1 MKHWSDFLE
10 EAGEYSAVRRAL
22 RQDTGKGAVG
32 IFGCIDAAKGHM
44 VHSFGQ
50 GYDFRILITADEQKA
65 RQYCEDLR
73 NFEQDVWYYPARD
86 LLFFNA
92 DIQGNEITAQR
103 MMVISRILEYGGGT
117 IVTTIDGCMDAL
129 VPLEQIR
136 QNTLEIAAGDKL
148 DLDHLKKQL
157 VYMGYERCGRVSSPG
172 QFSVRGGII
181 DIFTLTE
188 DNPVRIELWDDEVD
202 TLRYFDRESQR
213 SLEDSTDC
221 IRIYPASEV
230 VLDEGSVYAGLH
242 RIEDECAVC
251 EKALRQQNRT
261 EEAFRLR
268 KMADSLAEDMKEG
281 MITSAVN
288 GFMKYF
294 FDDTV
299 SFLEYF
305 PENSCIFLDEPARLQ
320 EKLTAMQKEFQ
331 ESMQMRLEK
340 GYILP
345 GQADSLFL
353 VKDVV
358 WRLEKHHLAVLG
370 GLEQKDMLVT
380 TDFHTTVM
388 SRNVS
393 SYQNRI
399 PELTADLARW
409 CRDQYR
415 IVLVSASRTRARR
428 LAENLRNDYM
438 LAADYTEEEGV
449 YPIPGRI
456 LVTTGTL
463 SQGFEYPLL
472 RAVVIT
478 ENDMFGMHNK
488 KKRRKKHSLS
498 GQAISSF
505 HELAP
510 GDYVVHESHGLGIYR
525 GVQKMESRGITR
537 DYLKIEYGDG
547 GNLYVPITQFDLV
560 QKYAS
565 ADASKTPKLN
575 RLGGKEWKQTHAKV
589 KGAVQQ
595 IARELV
601 TLYAARESKKGY
613 QFSSDTVWQTE
624 FEEMFPYTETDDQL
638 EAIRAVKQDME
649 SSKIMDR
656 LVCGDV
662 GFGKT
667 EVAIRAAF
675 KAVQDGKQV
684 VYLCPTTILAQ
695 QHYNT
700 FVQRMSNYPVRIDLL
715 CRFKTPAQQRKT
727 ISDLKKG
734 LVDIVIGTH
743 RVLSK
748 DVVYKDLGLLII
760 DEEQRFGVN
769 HKEKIKQLKNTVDVL
784 TLTATP
790 IPRTLHMS
798 LIGIRDLSMLEEPP
812 LDRTPIQTYVMEH
825 DDELI
830 REAINREL
838 ARSGQVY
845 YVYNRVENITAVAA
859 RLQEMLPDAVVSFA
873 HGQMSERELERI
885 MLDFVNGEID
895 VLVSTTIIETGLDI
909 SNVNTIIIQDA
920 DRFGLSQLYQLRGR
934 VGRTN
939 RTSYAFMTYTPG
951 KVLKE
956 VAEKRLEAIRQFT
969 DLGSGVKIAMRD
981 LEIRGA
987 GTLLGASQSGHME
1000 AVGYDLYCKMLNI
1013 AIRNLK
1019 EDKDEELLQ
1028 TFDTQLE
1035 IALDAFIPP
1044 SYISSESQKLE
1055 MYKKIAS
1062 IENKNDYMD
1071 IQDELIDRFGEMP
1084 AAVQNLLMVA
1094 WMKAKAHNNY
1104 IVELIARPE
1113 QITIKMLAKA
1123 PVNSDRV
1130 LPFMEN
1136 YRGRMRFVNGEN
1148 PGFIYKEMR
1157 GVLMTPQ
1164 DQVII
1169 LNEILERMKKELYES
1184 VIDCNEK

>member
-1 MKHWSDFLE
+1 
-10 EAGEYSAVRRAL
+10 
-22 RQDTGKGAVG
+22 
-32 IFGCIDAAKGHM
+32 
-44 VHSFGQ
+44 
-50 GYDFRILITADEQKA
+50 
-65 RQYCEDLR
+65 
-73 NFEQDVWYYPARD
+73 
-86 LLFFNA
+86 
-92 DIQGNEITAQR
+92 
-103 MMVISRILEYGGGT
+103 
-117 IVTTIDGCMDAL
+117 
-129 VPLEQIR
+129 
-136 QNTLEIAAGDKL
+136 
-148 DLDHLKKQL
+148 
-157 VYMGYERCGRVSSPG
+157 
-172 QFSVRGGII
+172 
-181 DIFTLTE
+181 
-188 DNPVRIELWDDEVD
+188 
-202 TLRYFDRESQR
+202 
-213 SLEDSTDC
+213 
-221 IRIYPASEV
+221 
-230 VLDEGSVYAGLH
+230 
-242 RIEDECAVC
+242 
-251 EKALRQQNRT
+251 
-261 EEAFRLR
+261 
-268 KMADSLAEDMKEG
+268 
-281 MITSAVN
+281 
-288 GFMKYF
+288 
-294 FDDTV
+294 
-299 SFLEYF
+299 
-305 PENSCIFLDEPARLQ
+305 LDEPARLQ
-320 EKLTAMQKEFQ
+320 EKLSAIQKEFQ
-331 ESMQMRLEK
+331 ESMRMRLEK

-345 GQADSLFL
+345 GQTDSLFL
-353 VKDVV
+353 EQEVV
-358 WRLEKHHLAVLG
+358 LHMERLHLAVLG
-370 GLEQKDMLVT
+370 GLEQRDTLVT
-380 TDFHTTVM
+380 TGFHTSFM

-399 PELTADLARW
+399 TELIGDLEKW
-409 CRDQYR
+409 CRNQYR
-415 IVLVSASRTRARR
+415 IVLVSASRTRAKR
-428 LAENLRNDYM
+428 LAEDLRNNYR
-438 LAADYTEEEGV
+438 LAADYTEDKGV
-449 YPIPGRI
+449 YPIQGRI

-463 SQGFEYPLL
+463 SRGFEYPLL
-472 RAVVIT
+472 HAVVIT
-478 ENDMFGMHNK
+478 ENDMFGVHKK
-488 KKRRKKHSLS
+488 KKRRKKAAYS

-505 HELAP
+505 QELTP
-510 GDYVVHESHGLGIYR
+510 GDYVVHESHGLGVYR
-525 GVQKMESRGITR
+525 GVQKMENKGITR

-547 GNLYVPITQFDLV
+547 GNLYVPITQLDLV

-565 ADASKTPKLN
+565 ANAEQTPKLN

-601 TLYAARESKKGY
+601 SLYASRESKKGF
-613 QFSSDTVWQTE
+613 QFGSDTVWQTE
-624 FEEMFPYTETDDQL
+624 FEEMFPYTETEDQL

-649 SSKIMDR
+649 SDKIMDR
-656 LVCGDV
+656 LLCGDV

-715 CRFKTPAQQRKT
+715 CRFKTPAQQKKT

-748 DVVYKDLGLLII
+748 DVEYKDLGLLII

-769 HKEKIKQLKNTVDVL
+769 HKEKIKQLKNSVDVL

-825 DDELI
+825 DEELI

-838 ARSGQVY
+838 ARDGQVY
-845 YVYNRVENITAVAA
+845 YVYNRVEGITAVAA
-859 RLQEMLPDAVVSFA
+859 RLQELLPDAVVSFA

-920 DRFGLSQLYQLRGR
+920 DRLGLSQLYQLRGR

-951 KVLKE
+951 KILKE

-1000 AVGYDLYCKMLNI
+1000 AVGYDLYCKMLNM
-1013 AIRNLK
+1013 AIKNLK
-1019 EDKDEELLQ
+1019 EDKEEDLLQ
-1028 TFDTQLE
+1028 TFDTQME
-1035 IALDAFIPP
+1035 IAINAFIPP
-1044 SYISSESQKLE
+1044 SYIGNENQKLE

-1071 IQDELIDRFGEMP
+1071 MQDELIDRFGEMP
-1084 AAVQNLLMVA
+1084 ESVQNLLMVA
-1094 WMKAKAHNNY
+1094 WMKARAHENY
-1104 IVELIARPE
+1104 IVELIAKPE

-1123 PVNSDRV
+1123 PVKSDKV
-1130 LPFMEN
+1130 IPFMQN
-1136 YRGRMRFVNGEN
+1136 YGGRLRFVNGEN
-1148 PGFIYKEMR
+1148 PGFVYKEMR
-1157 GVLMTPQ
+1157 NALISPQ
-1164 DQVII
+1164 EQIIVI
-1169 LNEILERMKKELYES
+1169 NEILERMKKELF
-1184 VIDCNEK
+1184 

>member
-10 EAGEYSAVRRAL
+10 EAGEYSAVLRTL
-22 RQDTGKGAVG
+22 RQEAGTGKGAVG
-32 IFGCIDAAKGHM
+32 IFGCIDAVKGHM
-44 VHSFGQ
+44 VHSIGK
-50 GYDFRILITADEQKA
+50 GYDFRVLITADEQKA

-73 NFEQDVWYYPARD
+73 NYELDVWYYPARD

-103 MMVISRILEYGGGT
+103 MMAISRILEYGKGT
-117 IVTTIDGCMDAL
+117 IVTTIDGCMDML

-136 QNTLEIAAGDKL
+136 QNTLEIAAGDVL
-148 DLDHLKKQL
+148 DLNLLKRQL
-157 VYMGYERCGRVSSPG
+157 VYMGYERCSRVSSPG
-172 QFSVRGGII
+172 QFSIRGGII

-188 DNPVRIELWDDEVD
+188 DNPVRIEMWDDEVD

-213 SLEDSTDC
+213 SLEESTEC
-221 IRIYPASEV
+221 IHIYPASEV

-242 RIEDECAVC
+242 RIEEECAVC
-251 EKALRQQNRT
+251 ESALRKQMRT
-261 EEAFRLR
+261 EEAHRLR
-268 KMADSLAEDMKEG
+268 KMVDSLAEDMKEG

-294 FDDTV
+294 FEKTV

-305 PENSCIFLDEPARLQ
+305 TENTCVFLDEPVRLQ
-320 EKLTAMQKEFQ
+320 EKLSAISKEFQ
-331 ESMQMRLEK
+331 ESMKMRLEK

-345 GQADSLFL
+345 GQADSLL
-353 VKDVV
+353 SEKEVV
-358 WRLEKHHLAVLG
+358 WHLERHHLAVLG
-370 GLEQKDMLVT
+370 GLEQKDSLVST
-380 TDFHTTVM
+380 GLHATIM
-388 SRNVS
+388 SRNVN
-393 SYQNRI
+393 SYQNRVA
-399 PELTADLARW
+399 ELTHDLAGW
-409 CRDQYR
+409 CRKQYR
-415 IVLVSASRTRARR
+415 IVLISASRTRAKR
-428 LAENLRNDYM
+428 LAEKLRDDYM
-438 LAADYTEEEGV
+438 LAADYTEAKEV
-449 YPIPGRI
+449 YPAPGRI

-463 SQGFEYPLL
+463 AQGFEYPLL
-472 RAVVIT
+472 QAVVIT
-478 ENDMFGMHNK
+478 ENDMFGVRK
-488 KKRRKKHSLS
+488 KKRKKKRVYS
-498 GQAISSF
+498 GQAINSF
-505 HELAP
+505 RDLSP

-525 GVQKMESRGITR
+525 GVQKMENRGITR

-560 QKYAS
+560 QKYAGS
-565 ADASKTPKLN
+565 EAAKTPKLN
-575 RLGGKEWKQTHAKV
+575 RLGGKEWKQTRAKV
-589 KGAVQQ
+589 QGAVQQ
-595 IARELV
+595 IAKELV
-601 TLYAARESKKGY
+601 NLYAARQSKQGY
-613 QFSSDTVWQTE
+613 QFSPDSVWQTE
-624 FEEMFPYTETDDQL
+624 FEELFPYTETDDQL
-638 EAIRAVKQDME
+638 EAIRAVKEDME

-656 LVCGDV
+656 LICGDV

-700 FVQRMSNYPVRIDLL
+700 FVQRMSQYPIRIDLL
-715 CRFKTPAQQRKT
+715 CRFKTAAQQKKT
-727 ISDLKKG
+727 IADLKKG

-748 DVVYKDLGLLII
+748 DVQYKDLGLLII
-760 DEEQRFGVN
+760 DEEQRFGVT

-825 DDELI
+825 DEELV

-838 ARSGQVY
+838 ARGGQVY
-845 YVYNRVENITAVAA
+845 YVYNRVENITAVTG
-859 RLQEMLPDAVVSFA
+859 RLQAMLPDAAIAFA

-895 VLVSTTIIETGLDI
+895 VLVSTTIIETGMDI
-909 SNVNTIIIQDA
+909 PNVNTIIIQDA

-951 KVLKE
+951 KILKE

-969 DLGSGVKIAMRD
+969 DLGSGVRIAMRD

-1013 AIRNLK
+1013 AVKNLK
-1019 EDKDEELLQ
+1019 EDKTEDLLQ
-1028 TFDTQLE
+1028 TFDTQME
-1035 IALDAFIPP
+1035 IALDAYIPP

-1062 IENKNDYMD
+1062 IENQNDYMD
-1071 IQDELIDRFGEMP
+1071 IQDELIDRYGEMP
-1084 AAVQNLLMVA
+1084 AAVSNLLMVA
-1094 WMKAKAHNNY
+1094 LMKAKAHENY
-1104 IVELIARPE
+1104 VTELLAKPE
-1113 QITIKMLAKA
+1113 VITIKMLKKA
-1123 PVNSDRV
+1123 PVQSNKV
-1130 LPFMEN
+1130 IPFMQN
-1136 YRGRMRFVNGEN
+1136 YGGRLRFLDGEN
-1148 PGFIYKEMR
+1148 PGFTYKEKR
-1157 GVLMTPQ
+1157 DALMESQ
-1164 DQVII
+1164 EQII
-1169 LNEILERMKKELYES
+1169 IINEILDRMKKELF
-1184 VIDCNEK
+1184 

>member
-10 EAGEYSAVRRAL
+10 EAGEYSAIRRAL
-22 RQDTGKGAVG
+22 RQPAGSSKGAVG

-44 VHSFGQ
+44 VHGLGR

-73 NFEQDVWYYPARD
+73 NFEADVWYYPARD

-103 MMVISRILEYGGGT
+103 MMVLSRILEYGKGT
-117 IVTTIDGCMDAL
+117 IVTTIDACIDAL
-129 VPLEQIR
+129 VPLSQI
-136 QNTLEIAAGDKL
+136 QANTLEISSGDIL
-148 DLDHLKKQL
+148 DLDRLKRQL

-172 QFSVRGGII
+172 QFSIRGGII

-188 DNPVRIELWDDEVD
+188 DQPVRIEMWDDEVD
-202 TLRYFDRESQR
+202 TLRYFDKDSQR
-213 SLEDSTDC
+213 SLEDNTDS

-242 RIEDECAVC
+242 KIEDECAAC
-251 EKALRQQNRT
+251 EKSLRKQMRT
-261 EEAFRLR
+261 EEAHRLR
-268 KMADSLAEDMKEG
+268 KMVDSLAEDMKAG
-281 MITSAVN
+281 MITGAVN

-294 FDDTV
+294 FEDTV
-299 SFLEYF
+299 SFLQYF
-305 PENSCIFLDEPARLQ
+305 PENTCVFLDEPARLQ
-320 EKLTAMQKEFQ
+320 EKLSAIYREFN
-331 ESMQMRLEK
+331 ESMKMRLEK

-345 GQADSLFL
+345 GQADSLL
-353 VKDVV
+353 QEKDVV
-358 WRLEKHHLAVLG
+358 WQMERHHLAVLG
-370 GLEQKDMLVT
+370 GLEQKDTLVT
-380 TDFHTTVM
+380 TDFHATIM

-393 SYQNRI
+393 SYQNRVS
-399 PELTADLARW
+399 ELTGDLAKW
-409 CRDQYR
+409 CRNQYQ

-438 LAADYTEEEGV
+438 LAADYREDADA
-449 YPIPGRI
+449 YPLPGRI
-456 LVTTGTL
+456 LITTGTL
-463 SQGFEYPLL
+463 AQGFEYPLL
-472 RAVVIT
+472 HAVVIT
-478 ENDMFGMHNK
+478 ENDMFGVRQ
-488 KKRRKKHSLS
+488 KKRRKKQHSYT

-505 HELAP
+505 HELTP

-525 GVQKMESRGITR
+525 GVQKMENRGITR
-537 DYLKIEYGDG
+537 DYLKVEYAGG

-565 ADASKTPKLN
+565 SDADKTPKLN

-595 IARELV
+595 IAKELV
-601 TLYAARESKKGY
+601 TLYAARESKSGY
-613 QFSSDTVWQTE
+613 QFSPDTVWQTE
-624 FEEMFPYTETDDQL
+624 FEELFPYTETEDQL
-638 EAIRAVKQDME
+638 EAIQAVKQDME

-684 VYLCPTTILAQ
+684 VYLCPTTVLAQ
-695 QHYNT
+695 QHYHT
-700 FVQRMSNYPVRIDLL
+700 FRQRMSQYPVRIDLL
-715 CRFKTPAQQRKT
+715 CRFNTPAQQKKT
-727 ISDLKKG
+727 LSELQKG

-748 DVVYKDLGLLII
+748 DVIYKDLGLLII

-798 LIGIRDLSMLEEPP
+798 LIGIRDMSMLEEPP

-825 DDELI
+825 DEELI

-838 ARSGQVY
+838 ARNGQVY
-845 YVYNRVENITAVAA
+845 YVYNRVQNIVSVTA
-859 RLQEMLPDAVVSFA
+859 RLQEMLPDASIAFA

-885 MLDFVNGEID
+885 MMDFVNGEID

-951 KVLKE
+951 KILRE

-1013 AIRNLK
+1013 AIKNLK
-1019 EDKDEELLQ
+1019 ADKEEDLLQ
-1028 TFDTQLE
+1028 TFDTQMD
-1035 IALDAFIPP
+1035 ISLDAYIPA
-1044 SYISSESQKLE
+1044 SYISNESQKLE

-1071 IQDELIDRFGEMP
+1071 MQDELIDRFGEMP
-1084 AAVQNLLMVA
+1084 VSVENLLMVA
-1094 WMKAKAHNNY
+1094 WMKARAHENY
-1104 IVELIARPE
+1104 ITDLIAKPE
-1113 QITIKMLAKA
+1113 GITIKMLAKA
-1123 PVNSDRV
+1123 PVKSDQV
-1130 LPFMEN
+1130 LPFMQA
-1136 YRGRMRFVNGEN
+1136 YGGRMRFVNGEN
-1148 PGFIYKEMR
+1148 PGFAYKER
-1157 GVLMTPQ
+1157 RNTLMSAQ
-1164 DQVII
+1164 EQII
-1169 LNEILERMKKELYES
+1169 VVQEILERMKKELF
-1184 VIDCNEK
+1184 

>member
-10 EAGEYSAVRRAL
+10 EAGEYSAARRAL
-22 RQDTGKGAVG
+22 REGRTSQKGAVG
-32 IFGCIDAAKGHM
+32 IFGCIDAAKGHI
-44 VHSFGQ
+44 VHSLGQ
-50 GYDFRILITADEQKA
+50 GYDFRLLITADEQKA
-65 RQYCEDLR
+65 RRYCEDLS
-73 NFEQDVWYYPARD
+73 NFEPNVWYYPARD

-103 MMVISRILEYGGGT
+103 MTVISRILEYGTGT

-129 VPLEQIR
+129 VPLDQIR
-136 QNTLEIAAGDKL
+136 RNTIEIHVGDRIDTGK
-148 DLDHLKKQL
+148 LKKQL

-172 QFSVRGGII
+172 QFSVRGGIL
-181 DIFTLTE
+181 DIFTLTL
-188 DNPVRIELWDDEVD
+188 DHPVRIELWDDEVD
-202 TLRYFDRESQR
+202 TLRFFDKESQR
-213 SLEDSTDC
+213 SLDETAEQ

-230 VLDEGSVYAGLH
+230 VLDEGSVYAGLR
-242 RIEDECAVC
+242 RIEEECAGC
-251 EKALRQQNRT
+251 EKALRKQMRT
-261 EEAFRLR
+261 EEAHRLR
-268 KMADSLAEDMKEG
+268 AMVDSLAEDMKEG
-281 MITSAVN
+281 MITGAVN
-288 GFMKYF
+288 GYMKYF
-294 FDDTV
+294 FEETV
-299 SFLEYF
+299 AFPDYF
-305 PENSCIFLDEPARLQ
+305 SDNVCVFLDEPVRLD
-320 EKLTAMQKEFQ
+320 EKLTALQKEFQ
-331 ESMQMRLEK
+331 ESMRMRLEK

-345 GQADSLFL
+345 GQADALYSR
-353 VKDVV
+353 KDII
-358 WRLEKHHLAVLG
+358 WKLEKHRLAVLG
-370 GLEQKDMLVT
+370 GLEQRDSLVT
-380 TDFHTTVM
+380 TGPHITLM
-388 SRNVS
+388 SRNVNT
-393 SYQNRI
+393 YQNRI
-399 PELTADLARW
+399 TELTADLARW
-409 CRDQYR
+409 SREQYR
-415 IVLVSASRTRARR
+415 IVLLSASRTRARR
-428 LAENLRNDYM
+428 MAENLRHDYL
-438 LAADYTEEEGV
+438 LAADYTEEEGAL
-449 YPIPGRI
+449 PLPGRI

-463 SQGFEYPLL
+463 AQGFEYPLL
-472 RAVVIT
+472 HAVVIT
-478 ENDMFGMHNK
+478 EHDMFGSHNR
-488 KKRRKKHSLS
+488 KKRRKKRTYS

-505 HELAP
+505 QELMP

-547 GNLYVPITQFDLV
+547 GNLYVPITQFDQV

-565 ADASKTPKLN
+565 SDAAKTPKLN

-595 IARELV
+595 VAKELV
-601 TLYAARESKKGY
+601 SLYAARQSKSGY
-613 QFSSDTVWQTE
+613 AFSPDNIWQTE
-624 FEEMFPYTETDDQL
+624 FEELFPYTETEDQL
-638 EAIRAVKQDME
+638 EAIQAVKQDME
-649 SSKIMDR
+649 STKIMDR

-700 FVQRMSNYPVRIDLL
+700 FVQRMSSYPIRIDLL
-715 CRFKTPAQQRKT
+715 CRFRTPAQQKKT
-727 ISDLKKG
+727 VEDLKKG

-748 DVVYKDLGLLII
+748 DVVFKDLGLLIV
-760 DEEQRFGVN
+760 DEEQRFGVT

-825 DDELI
+825 DDEMI

-838 ARSGQVY
+838 ARGGQVY
-845 YVYNRVENITAVAA
+845 YVYNRVENIAATAA
-859 RLQEMLPDAVVSFA
+859 RLQQMLPDAVVEFA
-873 HGQMSERELERI
+873 HGQMSERQLERI

-951 KVLKE
+951 KILRE

-969 DLGSGVKIAMRD
+969 DLGSGVRIAMRD

-1000 AVGYDLYCKMLNI
+1000 AVGYDLYCKMLNM
-1013 AIRNLK
+1013 AIKNLK
-1019 EDKDEELLQ
+1019 EDQEENLLQ
-1028 TFDTQLE
+1028 TFETQIE
-1035 IALDAFIPP
+1035 IALNAYIPS
-1044 SYISSESQKLE
+1044 SYISSENQKME
-1055 MYKKIAS
+1055 MYKRISS
-1062 IENKNDYMD
+1062 IEGKDDFMD
-1071 IQDELIDRFGEMP
+1071 VQDEIIDRFGNAP
-1084 AAVQNLLMVA
+1084 AVVNNLLLVA
-1094 WMKAKAHNNY
+1094 LTKARAHENY
-1104 IVELIARPE
+1104 VTEVIAKPE
-1113 QITIKMLAKA
+1113 QITLRMIPNA

-1130 LPFMEN
+1130 LPFMQA
-1136 YRGRMRFVNGEN
+1136 YDGRMRFISGDT
-1148 PGFIYKEMR
+1148 PGFTYKEKR
-1157 GVLMTPQ
+1157 GELMEPK
-1164 DQVII
+1164 DQIII
-1169 LNEILERMKKELYES
+1169 LNEIFERM
-1184 VIDCNEK
+1184 EKTLFSGNRK

>member
-22 RQDTGKGAVG
+22 RQDAGAGKGAVG
-32 IFGCIDAAKGHM
+32 IFGCIDASKGHM
-44 VHSFGQ
+44 VHSIGQ

-73 NFEQDVWYYPARD
+73 NYEPDVWYYPARD

-136 QNTLEIAAGDKL
+136 QNTLEITAGDVLNL
-148 DLDHLKKQL
+148 DQLKRQL
-157 VYMGYERCGRVSSPG
+157 VYMGYERCSRVSSPG
-172 QFSVRGGII
+172 QFSIRGGIV

-188 DNPVRIELWDDEVD
+188 DNPVRIEMWDDEVD

-213 SLEDSTDC
+213 SLEDNADS

-242 RIEDECAVC
+242 RIEEECVSC
-251 EKALRQQNRT
+251 ERTLRGQMRT
-261 EEAFRLR
+261 EEAHRLR
-268 KMADSLAEDMKEG
+268 KMVDSLSEDMKEG

-294 FDDTV
+294 FEKTV

-305 PENSCIFLDEPARLQ
+305 PENTCIFLDEPVRLQ
-320 EKLTAMQKEFQ
+320 EKLSAILKEFR
-331 ESMQMRLEK
+331 ESMKMRLEK

-345 GQADSLFL
+345 GQADSLL
-353 VKDVV
+353 SEKDVV
-358 WRLEKHHLAVLG
+358 WHLEKHHLAVLG
-370 GLEQKDMLVT
+370 GLEQKDSLVAT
-380 TDFHTTVM
+380 NFHTTIM
-388 SRNVS
+388 SRNVN
-393 SYQNRI
+393 SYQNRV
-399 PELTADLARW
+399 PELTNDLAGW
-409 CRDQYR
+409 CRNQYR
-415 IVLVSASRTRARR
+415 IVLISASRTRARR

-438 LAADYTEEEGV
+438 LAADYTEESGA
-449 YPIPGRI
+449 YPVPGRI

-463 SQGFEYPLL
+463 ARGFEYPLL

-478 ENDMFGMHNK
+478 ENDMFGMSK
-488 KKRRKKHSLS
+488 KKRKKKQHAYS

-505 HELAP
+505 RELSP

-560 QKYAS
+560 QKYAAS
-565 ADASKTPKLN
+565 DAAKTPKLN
-575 RLGGKEWKQTHAKV
+575 RLGGKEWKQTRAKV
-589 KGAVQQ
+589 QGAVQQ
-595 IARELV
+595 IAKELV
-601 TLYAARESKKGY
+601 TLYAARQSKSGY
-613 QFSSDTVWQTE
+613 QFSEDTVWQTE
-624 FEEMFPYTETDDQL
+624 FEELFPYTETEDQL

-700 FVQRMSNYPVRIDLL
+700 FVQRMSQYPVRIDLL
-715 CRFKTPAQQRKT
+715 CRFKTAAQQKKT
-727 ISDLKKG
+727 IEDLKKG

-748 DVVYKDLGLLII
+748 DVKYKDLGLLII
-760 DEEQRFGVN
+760 DEEQRFGVT

-825 DDELI
+825 DEELI

-838 ARSGQVY
+838 ARNGQVY
-845 YVYNRVENITAVAA
+845 YVYNRVENITAVTA
-859 RLQEMLPDAVVSFA
+859 RLQEMLPEAVIEFA

-895 VLVSTTIIETGLDI
+895 VLVSTTIIETGMDI

-951 KVLKE
+951 KILKE

-1013 AIRNLK
+1013 AVKNLK
-1019 EDKDEELLQ
+1019 ADKEEDLLQ
-1028 TFDTQLE
+1028 TFDTQLD
-1035 IALDAFIPP
+1035 IALDAYIPP
-1044 SYISSESQKLE
+1044 SYISSGNQKLE

-1062 IENKNDYMD
+1062 IENQSDYMD
-1071 IQDELIDRFGEMP
+1071 MQDELIDRFGEMP
-1084 AAVQNLLMVA
+1084 AAVSNLLMVA
-1094 WMKAKAHNNY
+1094 LMKAKAHENY
-1104 IVELIARPE
+1104 IVELLAKPE
-1113 QITIKMLAKA
+1113 SITMKMLPQA
-1123 PVNSDRV
+1123 PVQSNKV
-1130 LPFMEN
+1130 IPFMQN
-1136 YRGRMRFVNGEN
+1136 YGGRLRFINEKN
-1148 PGFIYKEMR
+1148 PGFAYKENR
-1157 GVLMTPQ
+1157 GVLMNPQ
-1164 DQVII
+1164 EQVII
-1169 LNEILERMKKELYES
+1169 INEILDRMKKELF
-1184 VIDCNEK
+1184 

>member
-10 EAGEYSAVRRAL
+10 EAGEYSAARRAL
-22 RQDTGKGAVG
+22 KQKTQTGKGAVG
-32 IFGCIDAAKGHM
+32 IFGCIDAAKGHI
-44 VHSFGQ
+44 VHSLGQ
-50 GYDFRILITADEQKA
+50 GYDFRLLITADEQKA

-103 MMVISRILEYGGGT
+103 MMVISRILEFGKGT

-129 VPLEQIR
+129 VPLDQIR
-136 QNTLEIAAGDKL
+136 KNTLEIASGDVL
-148 DLDHLKKQL
+148 NLEQLKKQL

-181 DIFTLTE
+181 DIFILTE
-188 DNPVRIELWDDEVD
+188 DNPIRIEMWDDEVD

-213 SLEDSTDC
+213 SLDEGAES

-242 RIEDECAVC
+242 RIEEECASC
-251 EKALRQQNRT
+251 EKALRKQMRT
-261 EEAFRLR
+261 EEASRLR

-305 PENSCIFLDEPARLQ
+305 PENTCIFLDEPVRLQ
-320 EKLTAMQKEFQ
+320 EKLSAILKEFQ
-331 ESMQMRLEK
+331 ESMRMRLEK

-345 GQADSLFL
+345 GQADSLL
-353 VKDVV
+353 SEKEVV
-358 WRLEKHHLAVLG
+358 WHLEKHYLAVMG
-370 GLEQKDMLVT
+370 GLEQKDSLVA
-380 TDFHTTVM
+380 TDFHTTIM
-388 SRNVS
+388 SRNVN
-393 SYQNRI
+393 SYQNRV
-399 PELTADLARW
+399 PELTADLAKW
-409 CRDQYR
+409 CREQYR
-415 IVLVSASRTRARR
+415 IVLVSASRTRAKR

-438 LAADYTEEEGV
+438 LAADYTEEEGA
-449 YPIPGRI
+449 YPAPGRI

-463 SQGFEYPLL
+463 LQGFEYPLL

-478 ENDMFGMHNK
+478 ENDMFGMRK
-488 KKRRKKHSLS
+488 KKRRKKHSYS

-505 HELAP
+505 QELKP
-510 GDYVVHESHGLGIYR
+510 GDYVVHESHGLGVYR
-525 GVQKMESRGITR
+525 GVQKMESKGITR

-565 ADASKTPKLN
+565 SDADKTPKLN

-595 IARELV
+595 IAKELV
-601 TLYAARESKKGY
+601 TLYAARQSKKGY
-613 QFSSDTVWQTE
+613 QFSEDTVWQAE
-624 FEEMFPYTETDDQL
+624 FEEMFPYTETEDQL
-638 EAIRAVKQDME
+638 EAIQSVKNDME
-649 SSKIMDR
+649 SPKIMDR

-700 FVQRMSNYPVRIDLL
+700 FVQRMSKYPVRIDLL
-715 CRFKTPAQQRKT
+715 CRFKTPAQQKKT
-727 ISDLKKG
+727 TQDLKTG

-825 DDELI
+825 DEELI

-838 ARSGQVY
+838 SRNGQVY
-845 YVYNRVENITAVAA
+845 YVYNRVGNIAAVAA
-859 RLQEMLPDAVVSFA
+859 RLQEMLPDAVVEFA
-873 HGQMSERELERI
+873 HGQMSERQLERI

-951 KVLKE
+951 KILRE

-987 GTLLGASQSGHME
+987 GTLLGASQSGHLE
-1000 AVGYDLYCKMLNI
+1000 AVGYDLYCKMLNV
-1013 AIRNLK
+1013 AIKNLK
-1019 EDKDEELLQ
+1019 EDKVEDLLQ
-1028 TFDTQLE
+1028 TFDTQLD
-1035 IALDAFIPP
+1035 ISLNAYIPP
-1044 SYISSESQKLE
+1044 SYISSENQKLE

-1071 IQDELIDRFGEMP
+1071 MQDELIDRFGEMP
-1084 AAVQNLLMVA
+1084 TAVENLLMVA
-1094 WMKAKAHNNY
+1094 FMKAKAHENY
-1104 IVELIARPE
+1104 IVELLAKPE
-1113 QITIKMLAKA
+1113 KITIKMLAKA
-1123 PVNSDRV
+1123 PVQSDKV
-1130 LPFMEN
+1130 LPFMQA
-1136 YRGRMRFVNGEN
+1136 YGGRLRFVNGET
-1148 PGFIYKEMR
+1148 PGFSYQEKK
-1157 GVLMTPQ
+1157 GALMTPQ
-1164 DQVII
+1164 EQIIVI
-1169 LNEILERMKKELYES
+1169 NELLDRMKKELF
-1184 VIDCNEK
+1184 V

>member
-22 RQDTGKGAVG
+22 RGEKGTQRGAVG
-32 IFGCIDAAKGHM
+32 IFGCIDAAKGHL
-44 VHSFGQ
+44 VHELGQ
-50 GYDFRILITADEQKA
+50 GFAFRLLITADEQKA

-103 MMVISRILEYGGGT
+103 MMTISRMLEYGKGT
-117 IVTTIDGCMDAL
+117 IVTTLDGCMDAL
-129 VPLEQIR
+129 IPLEVIQK
-136 QNTLEIAAGDKL
+136 NTLEIGAGDVL
-148 DLDHLKKQL
+148 DLDRLKKQL
-157 VYMGYERCGRVSSPG
+157 IYMGYERCGRVSSPG
-172 QFSVRGGII
+172 QFSIRGGIA

-188 DNPVRIELWDDEVD
+188 DNPIRIEMWDDEVD
-202 TLRYFDRESQR
+202 TLRYFDKDSQR
-213 SLEDSTDC
+213 SLEEDAE
-221 IRIYPASEV
+221 IIHIYPASEV
-230 VLDEGSVYAGLH
+230 VLDEGSVYAGL
-242 RIEDECAVC
+242 RKIEEECGRC
-251 EKALRQQNRT
+251 EAALRKQMRT
-261 EEAFRLR
+261 EEAHRLR
-268 KMADSLAEDMKEG
+268 RTIDSLAEDMKEG
-281 MITSAVN
+281 MITSAAN

-294 FDDTV
+294 FEDTV

-305 PENSCIFLDEPARLQ
+305 PENTCVFLDEPIRLQ
-320 EKLTAMQKEFQ
+320 EKMSAVLKEFQ

-345 GQADSLFL
+345 GQADSLMSEREL
-353 VKDVV
+353 V
-358 WRLEKHHLAVLG
+358 WHLEKHHLAALA
-370 GLEQKDMLVT
+370 GLEQKDSLVAT
-380 TDFHTTVM
+380 GLHVTIM

-393 SYQNRI
+393 SYQNRVQD
-399 PELTADLARW
+399 LTEDLGRW
-409 CRDQYR
+409 VRNGYR

-428 LAENLRNDYM
+428 MAENLRKDYM
-438 LAADYTEEEGV
+438 LMADYTEAEDA
-449 YPIPGRI
+449 YPQPGRI

-463 SQGFEYPLL
+463 AQGFEYPVL

-478 ENDMFGMHNK
+478 ENDMFGSRHK
-488 KKRRKKHSLS
+488 KKRKKKRTYS

-505 HELAP
+505 QELTP
-510 GDYVVHESHGLGIYR
+510 GDYVVHESHGLGVYR
-525 GVQKMESRGITR
+525 GIQKMENRGTIR

-565 ADASKTPKLN
+565 SEADRTPKLN

-601 TLYAARESKKGY
+601 NLYAARQSKQGY
-613 QFSSDTVWQTE
+613 QFGEDSVWQTE

-638 EAIRAVKQDME
+638 EAIRAVKEDME
-649 SSKIMDR
+649 SSRIMDR

-700 FVQRMSNYPVRIDLL
+700 FVQRMSKYPVRVDLL
-715 CRFKTPAQQRKT
+715 CRFRTPAQQKQT
-727 ISDLKKG
+727 IEGLQKG

-748 DVVYKDLGLLII
+748 DVKYKDLGLLII
-760 DEEQRFGVN
+760 DEEQRFGVK

-825 DDELI
+825 DEELI

-838 ARSGQVY
+838 SRNGQVY
-845 YVYNRVENITAVAA
+845 YVYNRVENITAVAG
-859 RLQEMLPDAVVSFA
+859 RLQELLPDATVEFA
-873 HGQMSERELERI
+873 HGQMGERELERI
-885 MLDFVNGEID
+885 MLDFVNGDID

-909 SNVNTIIIQDA
+909 SNVNTIIIQNA

-951 KVLKE
+951 KILKE

-987 GTLLGASQSGHME
+987 GTLLGSSQSGHME
-1000 AVGYDLYCKMLNI
+1000 AVGYDLYCKMLNT
-1013 AIRNLK
+1013 AIKNLR
-1019 EDKDEELLQ
+1019 EDKEEDLLQ
-1028 TFDTQLE
+1028 TFDTQME
-1035 IALDAFIPP
+1035 IALDAYIPP
-1044 SYISSESQKLE
+1044 AYISNESQKLE

-1062 IENKNDYMD
+1062 IENKADYMD

-1084 AAVQNLLMVA
+1084 PAVLNLLMVA
-1094 WMKAKAHNNY
+1094 WMKARAHENY
-1104 IVELIARPE
+1104 ITDVIAKPE
-1113 QITIKMLAKA
+1113 QITIRMLASA
-1123 PVNSDRV
+1123 PVRSDKV
-1130 LPFMEN
+1130 LPFMQN
-1136 YRGRMRFVNGEN
+1136 YGGRLRFVNGEQ
-1148 PGFIYKEMR
+1148 PGFVYREMR
-1157 GVLMTPQ
+1157 GEQMTSQ
-1164 DQVII
+1164 DQVIV
-1169 LNEILERMKKELYES
+1169 LNELLDRMRAELF
-1184 VIDCNEK
+1184 

>member
-1 MKHWSDFLE
+1 MRHWSDFLE

-22 RQDTGKGAVG
+22 RQDAVRGAAG
-32 IFGCIDAAKGHM
+32 IFGCVDAAKGHM
-44 VHSFGQ
+44 VHSLGQ

-103 MMVISRILEYGGGT
+103 MMVISRILEYGKGT

-129 VPLEQIR
+129 VPIEQIR
-136 QNTLEIAAGDKL
+136 NNTLEIASGDILNL
-148 DLDHLKKQL
+148 DKLKKQL

-188 DNPVRIELWDDEVD
+188 DNPVRIEMWDDEVD
-202 TLRYFDRESQR
+202 TLRYFDKDSQR
-213 SLEDSTDC
+213 SLEDSTDS

-242 RIEDECAVC
+242 RIEDECASC
-251 EKALRQQNRT
+251 EKALRGQKRT

-268 KMADSLAEDMKEG
+268 KMVDSLAEDMKAG
-281 MITSAVN
+281 LITSAVN

-320 EKLTAMQKEFQ
+320 EKLSAIQKEFQ

-345 GQADSLFL
+345 GQADSLL
-353 VKDVV
+353 LEKDVV
-358 WRLEKHHLAVLG
+358 WCLEKHHLAVLG
-370 GLEQKDMLVT
+370 GLEQKDTLVAT
-380 TDFHTTVM
+380 GFHTTIM

-393 SYQNRI
+393 NYQNRVA
-399 PELTADLARW
+399 ELTADLAGW
-409 CRDQYR
+409 CRKQYR
-415 IVLVSASRTRARR
+415 IVLISASRTRARR
-428 LAENLRNDYM
+428 MAENLRNDYM
-438 LAADYTEEEGV
+438 LAADYTEDREA
-449 YPIPGRI
+449 YPVPGRI

-463 SQGFEYPLL
+463 AQGFEYPLL

-478 ENDMFGMHNK
+478 ENDMFGVRNK
-488 KKRRKKHSLS
+488 KKRRKKHSCS

-505 HELAP
+505 HELKP

-525 GVQKMESRGITR
+525 GVQKMENRGITR

-565 ADASKTPKLN
+565 SDAEKTPRLN
-575 RLGGKEWKQTHAKV
+575 RLGGKEWKQTHSKV

-595 IARELV
+595 IAKELV
-601 TLYAARESKKGY
+601 SLYAARESKKGY
-613 QFSSDTVWQTE
+613 QFSPDTVWQTE
-624 FEEMFPYTETDDQL
+624 FEEMFPYTETEDQL
-638 EAIRAVKQDME
+638 EAIQAVKQDME
-649 SSKIMDR
+649 SDRIMDR

-675 KAVQDGKQV
+675 KAAQDGKQV

-715 CRFKTPAQQRKT
+715 CRFKTPAQQRQT

-748 DVVYKDLGLLII
+748 DVVFKDLGLLII

-769 HKEKIKQLKNTVDVL
+769 HKEKIKHLKNTVDVL

-798 LIGIRDLSMLEEPP
+798 LVGIRDLSMLEEPP

-845 YVYNRVENITAVAA
+845 YVYNRVENIMEVAA
-859 RLQEMLPDAVVSFA
+859 KLQEMLPDAVVEFA
-873 HGQMSERELERI
+873 HGQMSERQLERI
-885 MLDFVNGEID
+885 MMDFVNGDID

-951 KVLKE
+951 KILKE

-1000 AVGYDLYCKMLNI
+1000 AVGYDLYCKMLNT
-1013 AIRNLK
+1013 AIKNLK
-1019 EDKDEELLQ
+1019 EDKVEDLLQ

-1035 IALDAFIPP
+1035 ISLDAYIPA
-1044 SYISSESQKLE
+1044 SYISSENQKLE

-1071 IQDELIDRFGEMP
+1071 MQDELIDRFGEMP

-1094 WMKAKAHNNY
+1094 WIKAKAHENY
-1104 IVELIARPE
+1104 IVELMAKPE

-1123 PVNSDRV
+1123 PVKSDHV
-1130 LPFMEN
+1130 LSFMQN
-1136 YRGRMRFVNGEN
+1136 YGGCLRFVNGEN
-1148 PGFIYKEMR
+1148 PGFVYKEMR
-1157 GVLMTPQ
+1157 GAVMTPQ
-1164 DQVII
+1164 DQVIVI
-1169 LNEILERMKKELYES
+1169 NEILERMRKELF
-1184 VIDCNEK
+1184 

>member
-1 MKHWSDFLE
+1 MRHWSDFLE

-22 RQDTGKGAVG
+22 RQDAVRGAAG
-32 IFGCIDAAKGHM
+32 IFGCVDAAKGHM
-44 VHSFGQ
+44 VHSLGQ

-103 MMVISRILEYGGGT
+103 MMVISRILEYGKGT

-129 VPLEQIR
+129 VPIEQIR
-136 QNTLEIAAGDKL
+136 NNTLEIASGDILNL
-148 DLDHLKKQL
+148 DKLKKQL

-188 DNPVRIELWDDEVD
+188 DNPVRIEMWDDEVD
-202 TLRYFDRESQR
+202 TLRYFDKDSQR
-213 SLEDSTDC
+213 SLEDSTDG

-230 VLDEGSVYAGLH
+230 VLDEGSVYAGLR
-242 RIEDECAVC
+242 RIEDECASC
-251 EKALRQQNRT
+251 EKALRGQKRT

-268 KMADSLAEDMKEG
+268 KMVDSLAEDMKAG
-281 MITSAVN
+281 LITSAVN

-320 EKLTAMQKEFQ
+320 EKLSAIQKEFQ

-345 GQADSLFL
+345 GQADSLL
-353 VKDVV
+353 LEKDVV

-370 GLEQKDMLVT
+370 GLEQKDTLVAT
-380 TDFHTTVM
+380 GFHTTIM

-393 SYQNRI
+393 NYQNRVA
-399 PELTADLARW
+399 ELTADLAGW
-409 CRDQYR
+409 CRKQYR
-415 IVLVSASRTRARR
+415 IVLISASRTRARR
-428 LAENLRNDYM
+428 MAENLRNDYM
-438 LAADYTEEEGV
+438 LAADYTEDREA
-449 YPIPGRI
+449 YPVPGRI

-463 SQGFEYPLL
+463 AQGFEYPLL

-478 ENDMFGMHNK
+478 ENDMFGVRNK
-488 KKRRKKHSLS
+488 KKRRKKHSCS

-505 HELAP
+505 HELKP

-525 GVQKMESRGITR
+525 GVQKMENRGITR

-565 ADASKTPKLN
+565 SDAEKTPRLN
-575 RLGGKEWKQTHAKV
+575 RLGGKEWKQTHSKV

-595 IARELV
+595 IAKELV
-601 TLYAARESKKGY
+601 SLYAARESKKGY
-613 QFSSDTVWQTE
+613 QFSPDTVWQTE
-624 FEEMFPYTETDDQL
+624 FEEMFPYTETEDQL
-638 EAIRAVKQDME
+638 EAIQAVKQDME
-649 SSKIMDR
+649 SDRIMDR

-715 CRFKTPAQQRKT
+715 CRFKTPAQQRQT

-748 DVVYKDLGLLII
+748 DVVFKDLGLLII

-769 HKEKIKQLKNTVDVL
+769 HKEKIKHLKNTVDVL

-798 LIGIRDLSMLEEPP
+798 LVGIRDLSMLEEPP

-845 YVYNRVENITAVAA
+845 YVYNRVENIMEVAA
-859 RLQEMLPDAVVSFA
+859 KLQEMLPDAVVEFA
-873 HGQMSERELERI
+873 HGQMSERQLERI
-885 MLDFVNGEID
+885 MMDFVNGDID

-951 KVLKE
+951 KILKE

-1000 AVGYDLYCKMLNI
+1000 AVGYDLYCKMLNT
-1013 AIRNLK
+1013 AIKNLK
-1019 EDKDEELLQ
+1019 EDKVEDLLQ

-1035 IALDAFIPP
+1035 ISLDAYIPA
-1044 SYISSESQKLE
+1044 SYISSENQKLE

-1071 IQDELIDRFGEMP
+1071 MQDELIDRFGEMP

-1094 WMKAKAHNNY
+1094 WIKAKAHENY
-1104 IVELIARPE
+1104 IVELMAKPE

-1123 PVNSDRV
+1123 PVKSDHV
-1130 LPFMEN
+1130 LPFMQN
-1136 YRGRMRFVNGEN
+1136 YGGRLRFVNGEN
-1148 PGFIYKEMR
+1148 PGFVYKEMR
-1157 GVLMTPQ
+1157 GAVMTPQ
-1164 DQVII
+1164 DQVIVI
-1169 LNEILERMKKELYES
+1169 NEILERMRKELF
-1184 VIDCNEK
+1184 

>member
-10 EAGEYSAVRRAL
+10 EAGEYSAVRCAL
-22 RQDTGKGAVG
+22 RQEAGSGKGAVG

-44 VHSFGQ
+44 VHSIGQ
-50 GYDFRILITADEQKA
+50 GYDFRVLITADEQKA

-73 NFEQDVWYYPARD
+73 NYESDVWYYPARD

-103 MMVISRILEYGGGT
+103 MMVISRILEYGSGT

-136 QNTLEIAAGDKL
+136 KNTLEIAAGDVL
-148 DLDHLKKQL
+148 DLDRLKRQL

-172 QFSVRGGII
+172 QFSIRGGII

-188 DNPVRIELWDDEVD
+188 DQPVRIEMWDDEVD
-202 TLRYFDRESQR
+202 TLRYFDRDSQR
-213 SLEDSTDC
+213 SLEENADC

-242 RIEDECAVC
+242 RIEEECAGC
-251 EKALRQQNRT
+251 ERALRKQMRT
-261 EEAFRLR
+261 EEAHRLR
-268 KMADSLAEDMKEG
+268 TMVDSLSEDMKEG

-288 GFMKYF
+288 GFMNYF
-294 FDDTV
+294 FEKTV

-305 PENSCIFLDEPARLQ
+305 PENTCIFLDEPVRLQ
-320 EKLTAMQKEFQ
+320 EKLSAILKEFQ
-331 ESMQMRLEK
+331 ESMKMRLEK

-345 GQADSLFL
+345 GQADSLL
-353 VKDVV
+353 SEKDVV
-358 WRLEKHHLAVLG
+358 WHLEKHYLAVLG
-370 GLEQKDMLVT
+370 GLEQKDSLVT
-380 TDFHTTVM
+380 TGFHTTIM
-388 SRNVS
+388 SRNVN

-399 PELTADLARW
+399 PELTNDLAGW
-409 CRDQYR
+409 CRNQYR
-415 IVLVSASRTRARR
+415 IVLVSASRTRAKR

-438 LAADYTEEEGV
+438 LAADYTEDKGA
-449 YPIPGRI
+449 YPVPGRI

-463 SQGFEYPLL
+463 AQGFEYPLL

-478 ENDMFGMHNK
+478 ENDMFGMRK
-488 KKRRKKHSLS
+488 KKRKKKQHAYS

-505 HELAP
+505 RELSP
-510 GDYVVHESHGLGIYR
+510 GDYVVHESHGLGVYR
-525 GVQKMESRGITR
+525 GVQKMESKGITR

-560 QKYAS
+560 QKYAAS
-565 ADASKTPKLN
+565 DASRTPKLN

-589 KGAVQQ
+589 QGAVQQ
-595 IARELV
+595 IAKELV
-601 TLYAARESKKGY
+601 SLYAARQSKRGY
-613 QFSSDTVWQTE
+613 QFSEDTVWQTE
-624 FEEMFPYTETDDQL
+624 FEELFPYTETEDQL

-700 FVQRMSNYPVRIDLL
+700 FVQRMSQYPVRIDLL
-715 CRFKTPAQQRKT
+715 CRFKTAAQQRKT
-727 ISDLKKG
+727 IEDLKKG
-734 LVDIVIGTH
+734 FVDIVIGTH

-748 DVVYKDLGLLII
+748 DVKYKDLGLLII
-760 DEEQRFGVN
+760 DEEQRFGVT

-825 DDELI
+825 DEELI

-838 ARSGQVY
+838 ARNGQVY
-845 YVYNRVENITAVAA
+845 YVYNRVENITAVTA
-859 RLQEMLPDAVVSFA
+859 RLQEMLPEAVIEFA

-895 VLVSTTIIETGLDI
+895 VLVSTTIIETGMDI

-951 KVLKE
+951 KILKE

-1013 AIRNLK
+1013 AVKNLK
-1019 EDKDEELLQ
+1019 EDKEEDLLQ

-1035 IALDAFIPP
+1035 IALDAYIPTA
-1044 SYISSESQKLE
+1044 YISSENQKLE

-1062 IENKNDYMD
+1062 IENQNDYMD
-1071 IQDELIDRFGEMP
+1071 MQDELIDRFGEMP
-1084 AAVQNLLMVA
+1084 VAVSNLLMVA
-1094 WMKAKAHNNY
+1094 LMKAKAHENY
-1104 IVELIARPE
+1104 IMELVAKPE
-1113 QITIKMLAKA
+1113 TITIKMLGKA
-1123 PVNSDRV
+1123 PVQSDKV
-1130 LPFMEN
+1130 IPFMQN
-1136 YRGRMRFVNGEN
+1136 YGGRLRFVNGKD
-1148 PGFIYKEMR
+1148 PGFAYKENR
-1157 GVLMTPQ
+1157 GVLMNPQ
-1164 DQVII
+1164 EQII
-1169 LNEILERMKKELYES
+1169 IINEILDRMKKELF
-1184 VIDCNEK
+1184 